1 MYGSARTISNLDGS
15 PARSPRLPRSPRLGH
30 RRTSSGGGGGTGKT
44 LSMENIQSLNAAY
57 ATSGPMYLSDHEG
70 VASTT
75 FPKGT
80 MTLGR
85 ATNRAVYGGRV
96 TAMGSSPN
104 IASAGLSHSDLL
116 SYTDQHGGLTTSSHH
131 HHHHQIPSMLRQV
144 RDSTMLDLQAQL
156 KELQRENELLR
167 KELDIKD
174 SKLGSSMNSI
184 KTFWSPEL
192 KKERVLRKEEAA
204 RMSVLKEQMRV
215 SHEENQFLDARRT
228 KHLQLT
234 IQALQDEL
242 RTQRD
247 LNHLLQQESGNRGA
261 EHFTIELTEENFR
274 RLQAEHDRQAKELF
288 LLRKTLEEMEL
299 RIETQKQT
307 LNARDESIKKL
318 LEMLQSKGLPS
329 KGVDDDNERTR
340 RMAEAE
346 SQVNHLEVILDQK
359 EKENIHLR
367 EELHRRTQ
375 LQPEPAKTKALQT
388 VIEMK
393 REPSLCIDPAVI
405 FQDTKI
411 ASLERNIRDLE
422 DEIQMLKT
430 NGVLNTEDR
439 EEEIKQ
445 IEVYKSHSKF
455 MKNKIDQLKQELS
468 KKESELLALQTK
480 LETLSNQNSDCKQHI
495 EVLKESLTA
504 KEQRAAILQTEVDAL
519 RLRLEEKESFLN
531 KKTKQLQD
539 LTEEKGTLAGEIRD
553 MKDMLEV
560 KERKINVLQK
570 KIENLQEQLRDK
582 DKQLTNLK
590 DRVKSLQTDSSNT
603 DTALATLEEALS
615 EKERI
620 IERLKEQRERDD
632 RERIEEIEC
641 FKKENKDL
649 KEKVNALQAE
659 LTEKESSL
667 IDLKEHASSLA
678 SAGLKRDS
686 KLKSLEIA
694 IEQKKEECSKLEAQ
708 LKKQAEQL
716 FNQMYNPMPIRNNG
730 KQGAHEAEEE
740 ARMNPEF
747 ADRMKQLDKEAA
759 YYRDECGKAQAEVD
773 RLLEILKEVENEKN
787 DKDKKIAE
795 LESLTSRHMKDQNK
809 KVANLKHNQQMEK
822 KKNAQLLEEVRRR
835 EDNMT
840 DNSQHLQL
848 EELRNALD
856 KTRQELDA
864 TKARLASTQQS
875 LGEKE
880 AHLANLRME
889 RRKQLEEILEMKQEA
904 LLAAI
909 SEKDANIALLELSA
923 SKKKKTQEE
932 VMALKREKD
941 RLVHQLK
948 QQTQNR
954 MKLMADNYDD
964 DHHHYHHHHHH
975 HHHRSP
981 GRTQHSN
988 HRPSPEQARKNRENR
1003 LQRLLWDRALM
1014 QSDPLVVA
1022 PKPGSATV
1030 APPSHPSDKG
1040 ASTMGVLLLL
1050 QRKSM
1055 RSASMLIL
1063 TNQQAIREPGR
1074 RRLLSCQKKSKNL
1087 ERPQHPDS
1095 GSMAPLIPSALTVP
1109 TPPNPV
1115 LQAAMR
1121 VTPQGSS
1128 HHVADLPAV
1137 SLPTLQRGSISD
1149 GEIQVSPPRARSPT
1163 PMPAATLEADVE
1175 MSPPRS

>member
-1 MYGSARTISNLDGS
+1 MYGSARTISNLEGS
-15 PARSPRLPRSPRLGH
+15 PSRSPRLPRSPRLGH
-30 RRTSSGGGGGTGKT
+30 RRTNSGGGGGTGKT

-104 IASAGLSHSDLL
+104 IASAGLSHTDVL
-116 SYTDQHGGLTTSSHH
+116 SYTDQHGGLTASSHH
-131 HHHHQIPSMLRQV
+131 HHHQVPSMLRQV

-156 KELQRENELLR
+156 KDLQRENDLLR

-215 SHEENQFLDARRT
+215 SHEENQ
-228 KHLQLT
+228 HLQMT

-329 KGVDDDNERTR
+329 KGMEDDNERTR

-359 EKENIHLR
+359 EKENMHLR

-393 REPSLCIDPAVI
+393 
-405 FQDTKI
+405 DTKI

-519 RLRLEEKESFLN
+519 RLRLEEKETFLN

-620 IERLKEQRERDD
+620 IERLKEQRDRDD
-632 RERIEEIEC
+632 RERLEEIESY
-641 FKKENKDL
+641 KKENKDL

-708 LKKQAEQL
+708 LKK
-716 FNQMYNPMPIRNNG
+716 
-730 KQGAHEAEEE
+730 AHEAEEE

-747 ADRMKQLDKEAA
+747 ADRMKQLDKEAS
-759 YYRDECGKAQAEVD
+759 YYREECGKAQAEVD

-795 LESLTSRHMKDQNK
+795 LESAYVYTILRHMKDQNK

-840 DNSQHLQL
+840 DNSQHLQVSL
-848 EELRNALD
+848 FFSSCESEKLVSRYLSVQIQVLVCFPLISVNVLSMSFNSLSQVEELMNALE
-856 KTRQELDA
+856 KTRQELDS

-875 LGEKE
+875 LAEKE
-880 AHLANLRME
+880 AHLANLRIE

-948 QQTQNR
+948 QQ
-954 MKLMADNYDD
+954 
-964 DHHHYHHHHHH
+964 
-975 HHHRSP
+975 
-981 GRTQHSN
+981 
-988 HRPSPEQARKNRENR
+988 
-1003 LQRLLWDRALM
+1003 
-1014 QSDPLVVA
+1014 
-1022 PKPGSATV
+1022 
-1030 APPSHPSDKG
+1030 
-1040 ASTMGVLLLL
+1040 
-1050 QRKSM
+1050 
-1055 RSASMLIL
+1055 
-1063 TNQQAIREPGR
+1063 
-1074 RRLLSCQKKSKNL
+1074 
-1087 ERPQHPDS
+1087 
-1095 GSMAPLIPSALTVP
+1095 
-1109 TPPNPV
+1109 
-1115 LQAAMR
+1115 
-1121 VTPQGSS
+1121 
-1128 HHVADLPAV
+1128 
-1137 SLPTLQRGSISD
+1137 
-1149 GEIQVSPPRARSPT
+1149 
-1163 PMPAATLEADVE
+1163 
-1175 MSPPRS
+1175 

>member
-1 MYGSARTISNLDGS
+1 MYGSARTITNLEGS
-15 PARSPRLPRSPRLGH
+15 PSRSPRLPRSPRLGH

-75 FPKGT
+75 YPKGT

-104 IASAGLSHSDLL
+104 IASAGLSHTDVL
-116 SYTDQHGGLTTSSHH
+116 SYTDQHGGLTSSSHH
-131 HHHHQIPSMLRQV
+131 HHHQVPSMLRQV

-156 KELQRENELLR
+156 KELQRENDLLR

-215 SHEENQFLDARRT
+215 SHEENQ
-228 KHLQLT
+228 HLQLT

-329 KGVDDDNERTR
+329 KSLEDDNERTR

-346 SQVNHLEVILDQK
+346 SQVSHLEVILDQK

-367 EELHRRTQ
+367 EELHRRSQ

-393 REPSLCIDPAVI
+393 
-405 FQDTKI
+405 DTKI

-422 DEIQMLKT
+422 DEIQMLKA

-455 MKNKIDQLKQELS
+455 MKTKIDQLKQELS

-632 RERIEEIEC
+632 RERLEEIES
-641 FKKENKDL
+641 FRKENKDL

-708 LKKQAEQL
+708 LKK
-716 FNQMYNPMPIRNNG
+716 
-730 KQGAHEAEEE
+730 AHNIEDDS
-740 ARMNPEF
+740 RMNPEF
-747 ADRMKQLDKEAA
+747 ADRIKQLDKEAS

-795 LESLTSRHMKDQNK
+795 LESLTFRHMKDQNK
-809 KVANLKHNQQMEK
+809 KVANLKHNQQLEK

-835 EDNMT
+835 EDTMA
-840 DNSQHLQL
+840 DNSQHLQI
-848 EELRNALD
+848 EELMNALE

-875 LGEKE
+875 LAEKE
-880 AHLANLRME
+880 AHLANLRIE

-954 MKLMADNYDD
+954 MKLMADNYDE

-981 GRTQHSN
+981 GRSQHSN
-988 HRPSPEQARKNRENR
+988 HRPSPDQDDEEGIWA
-1003 LQRLLWDRALM
+1003 
-1014 QSDPLVVA
+1014 
-1022 PKPGSATV
+1022 
-1030 APPSHPSDKG
+1030 
-1040 ASTMGVLLLL
+1040 
-1050 QRKSM
+1050 
-1055 RSASMLIL
+1055 
-1063 TNQQAIREPGR
+1063 
-1074 RRLLSCQKKSKNL
+1074 
-1087 ERPQHPDS
+1087 
-1095 GSMAPLIPSALTVP
+1095 
-1109 TPPNPV
+1109 
-1115 LQAAMR
+1115 
-1121 VTPQGSS
+1121 
-1128 HHVADLPAV
+1128 
-1137 SLPTLQRGSISD
+1137 
-1149 GEIQVSPPRARSPT
+1149 
-1163 PMPAATLEADVE
+1163 
-1175 MSPPRS
+1175 

>member
-1 MYGSARTISNLDGS
+1 MYGSARTVGHLEGS
-15 PARSPRLPRSPRLGH
+15 PSRSPRLPRSPRLGH
-30 RRTSSGGGGGTGKT
+30 RRTNSGGGGGAGGAGKT

-70 VASTT
+70 VATTT

-85 ATNRAVYGGRV
+85 ATSRVTYGGRV

-104 IASAGLSHSDLL
+104 IASAGLPHADIL
-116 SYTDQHGGLTTSSHH
+116 SYSDHGTLTSAGLHHKVPSS
-131 HHHHQIPSMLRQV
+131 LRQV
-144 RDSTMLDLQAQL
+144 RDNTMLDMHSQL
-156 KELQRENELLR
+156 KDLHRENELLR
-167 KELDIKD
+167 KELDLKD
-174 SKLGSSMNSI
+174 GKLGSSMNSI

-192 KKERVLRKEEAA
+192 KKERVLRKDEAA
-204 RMSVLKEQMRV
+204 RMSILKEQMRV
-215 SHEENQFLDARRT
+215 SHEENQ
-228 KHLQLT
+228 HLQVT

-247 LNHLLQQESGNRGA
+247 LNHLLQQESGSRIA
-261 EHFTIELTEENFR
+261 DHFTIELTEENFR

-329 KGVDDDNERTR
+329 RSMEDDNERIR
-340 RMAEAE
+340 RMGEAE

-367 EELHRRTQ
+367 EELHRRTTVQ
-375 LQPEPAKTKALQT
+375 QEPAKMKALQT

-393 REPSLCIDPAVI
+393 
-405 FQDTKI
+405 DTKI
-411 ASLERNIRDLE
+411 ASLERNLRDLE
-422 DEIQMLKT
+422 DEVQMLKT
-430 NGVLNTEDR
+430 NGLLNTEDR

-445 IEVYKSHSKF
+445 MEVYKNHSKF
-455 MKNKIDQLKQELS
+455 MKNKIDQLKQDLS

-480 LETLSNQNSDCKQHI
+480 LETLNNQNSDCKQHI

-504 KEQRAAILQTEVDAL
+504 KEQRSAILQTEVDAL

-539 LTEEKGTLAGEIRD
+539 LTEEKCTLAGEIRD
-553 MKDMLEV
+553 MKDMLDV

-632 RERIEEIEC
+632 RERLEETESY
-641 FKKENKDL
+641 KKENKDL

-659 LTEKESSL
+659 LTEKEAGL

-678 SAGLKRDS
+678 SLGLKKDS

-694 IEQKKEECSKLEAQ
+694 IEQKKEECSKLEMQ
-708 LKKQAEQL
+708 LKK
-716 FNQMYNPMPIRNNG
+716 
-730 KQGAHEAEEE
+730 AHEAEEV
-740 ARMNPEF
+740 ARINPEF
-747 ADRMKQLDKEAA
+747 AEKVKHLEKEVA
-759 YYRDECGKAQAEVD
+759 YYKEESGKSQAEVD
-773 RLLEILKEVENEKN
+773 RLLEILKEVESEKS
-787 DKDKKIAE
+787 DTDKKIAE
-795 LESLTSRHMKDQNK
+795 LEGQVKDQNK
-809 KVANLKHNQQMEK
+809 KMANLKHNQEEEK
-822 KKNAQLLEEVRRR
+822 KRSAQLLDEARKR
-835 EDNMT
+835 EDSLT
-840 DNSQHLQL
+840 DNSQQLQDSMRERSERVEELEKALRDSVHITAERERVLAQEESARSAAEKQL
-848 EELRNALD
+848 EELMMTLE
-856 KTRQELDA
+856 KTRQELDS
-864 TKARLASTQQS
+864 TKMRLSSTQQS
-875 LGEKE
+875 LSEKDG
-880 AHLANLRME
+880 HLTNLRLE

-909 SEKDANIALLELSA
+909 SEKDANIALLELSS

-954 MKLMADNYDD
+954 MKLMADSYDGD
-964 DHHHYHHHHHH
+964 HHHHHQPQQHPQHPQH
-975 HHHRSP
+975 HPPQHQHPQQHHPHPHPHPQHHPQHRSP
-981 GRTQHSN
+981 ARPPHAN
-988 HRPSPEQARKNRENR
+988 HRPSPDQMIQSLLEKHSHGMKLKLYIDHLTTLCLERDPQFLEGLSPLSTAEEEDDERLWEERAKSLTTEQLTEDLEKEELKNSHCRTALTACSSASQMCTLTSWSKSSRLWRKSVKERHGTIQHI
-1003 LQRLLWDRALM
+1003 LCTSIWHALM
-1014 QSDPLVVA
+1014 GTCGEAHLV
-1022 PKPGSATV
+1022 PCFAT
-1030 APPSHPSDKG
+1030 
-1040 ASTMGVLLLL
+1040 
-1050 QRKSM
+1050 
-1055 RSASMLIL
+1055 
-1063 TNQQAIREPGR
+1063 
-1074 RRLLSCQKKSKNL
+1074 C
-1087 ERPQHPDS
+1087 
-1095 GSMAPLIPSALTVP
+1095 
-1109 TPPNPV
+1109 
-1115 LQAAMR
+1115 
-1121 VTPQGSS
+1121 
-1128 HHVADLPAV
+1128 
-1137 SLPTLQRGSISD
+1137 
-1149 GEIQVSPPRARSPT
+1149 
-1163 PMPAATLEADVE
+1163 
-1175 MSPPRS
+1175 

>member
-1 MYGSARTISNLDGS
+1 MYGSARTISNLEGS
-15 PARSPRLPRSPRLGH
+15 PSRSPRLPRSPRLGH
-30 RRTSSGGGGGTGKT
+30 RRTSSGGGTGKT

-104 IASAGLSHSDLL
+104 IASAGLSHTDVL

-131 HHHHQIPSMLRQV
+131 HHHQVPSMLRQV

-156 KELQRENELLR
+156 KDLQRENDLLR

-329 KGVDDDNERTR
+329 KGMEDDNERTR

-359 EKENIHLR
+359 EKENMHLR

-393 REPSLCIDPAVI
+393 
-405 FQDTKI
+405 DTKI

-519 RLRLEEKESFLN
+519 RLRLEEKETFLN

-632 RERIEEIEC
+632 RERLEEIESY
-641 FKKENKDL
+641 KKENKDL

-659 LTEKESSL
+659 LTEKE
-667 IDLKEHASSLA
+667 
-678 SAGLKRDS
+678 
-686 KLKSLEIA
+686 
-694 IEQKKEECSKLEAQ
+694 
-708 LKKQAEQL
+708 QAEQL
-716 FNQMYNPMPIRNNG
+716 FNQMYNP
-730 KQGAHEAEEE
+730 AHEAEED

-747 ADRMKQLDKEAA
+747 ADRMKQLDKEAS
-759 YYRDECGKAQAEVD
+759 YYREECGKAQAEVD

-840 DNSQHLQL
+840 DNSQHLQV
-848 EELRNALD
+848 EELMNALE
-856 KTRQELDA
+856 KTRQELDS

-875 LGEKE
+875 LAEKE
-880 AHLANLRME
+880 AHLTNLRIE

-948 QQTQNR
+948 QQVYKNRKQPLSMNLSSTRDVDFITDIPAKYLCSSHDARMSQTQNR

-981 GRTQHSN
+981 GRPQHSN
-988 HRPSPEQARKNRENR
+988 HRPSPDQ
-1003 LQRLLWDRALM
+1003 M
-1014 QSDPLVVA
+1014 IQSL
-1022 PKPGSATV
+1022 
-1030 APPSHPSDKG
+1030 
-1040 ASTMGVLLLL
+1040 
-1050 QRKSM
+1050 
-1055 RSASMLIL
+1055 
-1063 TNQQAIREPGR
+1063 
-1074 RRLLSCQKKSKNL
+1074 
-1087 ERPQHPDS
+1087 
-1095 GSMAPLIPSALTVP
+1095 
-1109 TPPNPV
+1109 
-1115 LQAAMR
+1115 
-1121 VTPQGSS
+1121 
-1128 HHVADLPAV
+1128 
-1137 SLPTLQRGSISD
+1137 
-1149 GEIQVSPPRARSPT
+1149 
-1163 PMPAATLEADVE
+1163 LEAH
-1175 MSPPRS
+1175 SHGKISCCTLITCPTFA